1 MRAVKPIEERLFPK
15 VDATGI
21 CWLWT
26 GAKARNGY
34 GVINKGR
41 RADGVSVVHRVVW
54 ELLVGPIPDGT
65 ELDHVCRIRACC
77 NPDHL
82 EPVTRAVNVA
92 RGSRRAGAPRKT
104 HCKNGHPYTPENTL
118 PNGPRGRA
126 CRECMNAANRRY
138 RARKKTA
145 A

>member
-1 MRAVKPIEERLFPK
+1 MRAAKPIEERLFPK

-26 GAKARNGY
+26 GAKNRGGY
-34 GVINKGR
+34 GVISKGR
-41 RADGVSVVHRVVW
+41 RQGAAIVHRAVW
-54 ELLVGPIPDGT
+54 ELLVGPIPAGT

-92 RGSRRAGAPRKT
+92 RGSRRAGVQRQT
-104 HCKNGHPYTPENTL
+104 RCRNGHRFTPENTL

-126 CRECMNAANRRY
+126 CRECKNDANRRY
-138 RARKKTA
+138 RARKKIA
-145 A
+145 

>member
-1 MRAVKPIEERLFPK
+1 MSRQARPFEERLFAK
-15 VDATGI
+15 VDAAGP

-26 GAKARNGY
+26 AAKNRGGY
-34 GVINKGR
+34 GVINRGR
-41 RADGVSVVHRVVW
+41 REGVAIVHRAVW
-54 ELLVGPIPDGT
+54 ELLVGPIPEGT

-92 RGSRRAGAPRKT
+92 RGARRAGAQRKT
-104 HCKNGHPYTPENTL
+104 HCKNNHRFTPENTL

-126 CRECMNAANRRY
+126 CRKCMNAANRRY
-138 RARKKTA
+138 RARQKEA
-145 A
+145 Q